1 MYIDTHA
8 HLTDEAFKENREE
21 IISSLKNANVGLVI
35 NIGYDVESSKE
46 SACIAQ
52 NHDEIYFCAGL
63 HPTDGEDATDANL
76 EKYTIFQKR
85 KNSSG

>member
-52 NHDEIYFCAGL
+52 NHDEI
-63 HPTDGEDATDANL
+63 
-76 EKYTIFQKR
+76 
-85 KNSSG
+85 